1 MRRFLILVHRVP
13 TGGQFTLND
22 LAGGGGRM
30 DEVAR
35 AVSTGFL
42 LSNDLRRDTEMTI
55 LLTSDRPPGPRRIRL
70 FGDRLRHL
78 NPDERS
84 TAALLKN
91 ALVRGI
97 PSEHDV
103 ESSPGLLV
111 GPVDPVAEITEFAGQ
126 EGALWLSED
135 GPLLDDSAGAAGG
148 FAAVLGDPYGP
159 SSEEEALLGRLGVR
173 NFSLGPRSMR
183 VSQCI
188 DVLHNHFDLRESVGP
203 VPTPYR
209 TIGRSA

>member
-1 MRRFLILVHRVP
+1 MRRFLLLVHRVP

-42 LSNDLRRDTEMTI
+42 MSNDLRRDTEITI
-55 LLTSDRPPGPRRIRL
+55 LFASDRPPGPRRIRL
-70 FGDRLRHL
+70 FGERLRHL

-97 PSEHDV
+97 PAEHDV

-111 GPVDPVAEITEFAGQ
+111 GPVDPPQEITAFAAL
-126 EGALWLSED
+126 EGALWLTEEG
-135 GPLLDDSAGAAGG
+135 GPLDGSAGAPGG

-159 SSEEEALLGRLGVR
+159 SEAEQALLERLGLPK
-173 NFSLGPRSMR
+173 FSLGPRSLR

-188 DVLHNHFDLRESVGP
+188 DVLHNHFDRREASGAP
-203 VPTPYR
+203 A
-209 TIGRSA
+209 SA